1 MSETVNQTRAFE
13 VLTATPIQK
22 RRKPRDWPDE
32 EKARLVAATPCCR
45 GANAASI
52 AGGGEGPDPPS
63 TLLFTHYDWR
73 RKAIAS
79 GSIASLSKSVHA
91 PVRFAQVEAI
101 TRPAVEI
108 VVCDVVVR
116 VTGDVRPDQLAKI
129 LSAVRKA

>member
-32 EKARLVAATPCCR
+32 EKARLVAATLLP
-45 GANAASI
+45 GANVASI
-52 AGGGEGPDPPS
+52 AGGEGLDPS
-63 TLLFTHYDWR
+63 QLYDWR

-79 GSIASLSKSVHA
+79 GSIAPLSKSVHA

-108 VVCDVVVR
+108 VVRDVVVR
-116 VTGDVRPDQLAKI
+116 VTGDVEPDQLAKI